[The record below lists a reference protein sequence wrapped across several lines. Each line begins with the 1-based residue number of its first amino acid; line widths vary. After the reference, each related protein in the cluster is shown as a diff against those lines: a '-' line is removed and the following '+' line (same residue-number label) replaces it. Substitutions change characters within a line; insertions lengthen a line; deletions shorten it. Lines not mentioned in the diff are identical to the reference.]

1 MKKMFLFA
9 FVVLMAMGASAQMNV
24 WENGGLSAQYAI
36 ENVDSVTFGIT
47 SITPSSGSGK
57 DGITPLLKIEDDYWY
72 VSYNEGATWK
82 KEGKAKGE
90 NGDSMFQ
97 SVTLDD
103 KFIHFTLA
111 DGTTF
116 KLEKN
121 TTNQTPEGDDV
132 IEFKDLAVKSGILSS
147 TDTNGDGE
155 ISFIE
160 AQNRTGKFSW
170 SNNTA
175 IRSFKE
181 FQYFTNI
188 TSCQFS
194 QCTNLFEITLPES
207 IDTIPRE
214 AFGASYISY
223 ACTNLKSINIPRNC
237 KYIGNY
243 AFANTALYNVTI
255 PEGCDYI
262 GEYAFA
268 YTKLKSIEVPN
279 SVQTIGSYAFYI
291 SNDTLESFRFPENFT
306 KGGSNIFQYL
316 PKTIYWDA
324 INCQSYQ
331 ISTKTSSDA
340 TKLSVVLGDKVEF
353 VPANLC
359 KYLSKLEN
367 INLPNSV
374 KTIGANAFY
383 QCSSLANVLFPEGLE
398 LINDYAFYYCSA
410 LQEIRIPDNVQI
422 IGKYAFNYC
431 SKATEITLGKGVE
444 IINDYAFSGTNPT
457 KIYCSAI
464 HPPYIG
470 TNALPTSAII
480 YVPRESV
487 SEYREAWSSYASK
500 IMGYDFE

>member
-9 FVVLMAMGASAQMNV
+9 FVVLMAIGASAQMNV

-47 SITPSSGSGK
+47 SVTPSSGSGK

-72 VSYNEGATWK
+72 VSYDEGATWK

-132 IEFKDLAVKSGILSS
+132 IDFKDLAVKSGILSLA
-147 TDTNGDGE
+147 DTNGDGE

-170 SNNTA
+170 SNNSA

-194 QCTNLFEITLPES
+194 RCTNLFEITLPES
-207 IDTIPRE
+207 IDTIPTE
-214 AFGASYISY
+214 AFGDSYSSD
-223 ACTNLKSINIPRNC
+223 ACTNLRSINIPRNC

-243 AFANTALYNVTI
+243 AFANTAIYNVTI

-262 GEYAFA
+262 GEYAFY

-291 SNDTLESFRFPENFT
+291 SN
-306 KGGSNIFQYL
+306 
-316 PKTIYWDA
+316 
-324 INCQSYQ
+324 
-331 ISTKTSSDA
+331 
-340 TKLSVVLGDKVEF
+340 
-353 VPANLC
+353 
-359 KYLSKLEN
+359 
-367 INLPNSV
+367 
-374 KTIGANAFY
+374 
-383 QCSSLANVLFPEGLE
+383 
-398 LINDYAFYYCSA
+398 
-410 LQEIRIPDNVQI
+410 
-422 IGKYAFNYC
+422 
-431 SKATEITLGKGVE
+431 
-444 IINDYAFSGTNPT
+444 
-457 KIYCSAI
+457 
-464 HPPYIG
+464 
-470 TNALPTSAII
+470 
-480 YVPRESV
+480 
-487 SEYREAWSSYASK
+487 
-500 IMGYDFE
+500 